1 MSWTPF
7 REGDRSPAV
16 EQVRRWLDALGLLP
30 AAAAAGETP
39 DDQLYDKAV
48 EHAVKAFQQQRG
60 LTVDGVV
67 GTATFAALEE
77 ARWRLGDRQLL
88 HQVGHP
94 LVGDDVLTLQQRLHE
109 LGFDAGRCDAVFGT
123 RTESALAAFQRN
135 CGLRADGRC
144 GPQTLRALRQ
154 LQRSV
159 VGGRPQL
166 LREAEQLRRRGP
178 SLAGKAIV
186 IDPGHGGS
194 EPGWRVPVPA
204 GIVADFPMASSPRP
218 EDEGWITER
227 DVVFDIARRLE
238 GRLSAS
244 GVTAFLTRGPDRCP
258 TAEDR
263 AALANEAGADL
274 LVSLHTDGHASPH
287 PCGVAAYYFGLGN
300 RGGSILGARF
310 AGLVQREIA
319 ARTDFLDGR
328 SHPKT
333 WDLLRATRMPAVHLE
348 VGYLTHEADLRRLL
362 SADLRETVAE
372 AILVAVA
379 RLFLPEEADP
389 PTGVLR
395 LPATR

>member
-7 REGDRSPAV
+7 RRGDRSPAV
-16 EQVRRWLDALGLLP
+16 AQARRWLATLGLLP
-30 AAAAAGETP
+30 VVPQVAGTP
-39 DDQLYDKAV
+39 DEELYDEAI
-48 EHAVKAFQQQRG
+48 ERAVKAFQQQRG
-60 LTVDGVV
+60 LSVDGIV
-67 GTATFAALEE
+67 GAATFRALEE

-123 RTESALAAFQRN
+123 RTESALVAFQRN
-135 CGLRADGRC
+135 CGLRPDGRC
-144 GPQTLRALRQ
+144 GPLTLRALRQ

-178 SLAGKAIV
+178 SLSGKAIV
-186 IDPGHGGS
+186 IDPGHGG
-194 EPGWRVPVPA
+194 EETGWRVPLPA
-204 GIVADFPMASSPRP
+204 GIASDITVTVPGRP
-218 EDEGWITER
+218 EDDGWVTER
-227 DVVFDIARRLE
+227 DVVFDIGRRLE

-244 GVTAFLTRGPDRCP
+244 GVTAFLTRGPDQCP
-258 TAEDR
+258 PDADR
-263 AALANEAGADL
+263 AALANAAGADL
-274 LVSLHTDGHASPH
+274 LISLHTDGHVSPH
-287 PCGVAAYYFGLGN
+287 PCGVAAYYFGLGS

-362 SADLRETVAE
+362 SADLRETVVE

-395 LPATR
+395 LPATG